1 SVTAL
6 PSVTLAPS
14 SVPISRWN
22 CTLSTALTCGS
33 RCCNCCSCGH
43 RLSETMTI
51 TAAPIAPNA
60 AQAIRRF
67 VFVFIFAT
75 KRTGSGSLPYKV
87 ARRIRTRHR
96 DPSIY
101 RPHYHAVKLAAWL
114 DNHVHLLLTPP
125 TTGAVARLMQKLG
138 RSYVGQFNARHQR
151 TGTLWEG
158 RYKACLVDSESYV
171 LRCQRYIDLNP
182 VRARMTGNPAAYPW
196 SSCAAHCGRRTD
208 TLLTSHPAYAA
219 LGDTRDPRAA
229 AYFQLLRQNLPDD
242 DLAAIRTYLQ
252 QQRALGRRPFQ
263 TMVGIKTHRFAGIRP
278 AHRPAR
284 SEERR

>member
-1 SVTAL
+1 FRRVLFRS
-6 PSVTLAPS
+6 
-14 SVPISRWN
+14 
-22 CTLSTALTCGS
+22 TLSTALTCWS

-67 VFVFIFAT
+67 VAVFIFAT

-96 DPSIY
+96 DPFIY
-101 RPHYHAVKLAAWL
+101 CPHCHAVKLAAWL
-114 DNHVHLLLTPP
+114 DNHASTCPASAQHLVQRGNNRLPRFLDEGDRYRYLRILDEALQDTGCSLHAYVLMDNHVHLLFTPP

-171 LRCQRYIDLNP
+171 LHCQRYIDLNP
-182 VRARMTGNPAAYPW
+182 VRARMTDNPAAYPW

-208 TLLTSHPAYAA
+208 TLLTSHSAYAA
-219 LGDTRDPRAA
+219 LGDTRAARAA
-229 AYFQLLRQNLPDD
+229 A
-242 DLAAIRTYLQ
+242 
-252 QQRALGRRPFQ
+252 
-263 TMVGIKTHRFAGIRP
+263 
-278 AHRPAR
+278 
-284 SEERR
+284 